1 VSSKKGDTKNSIYDF
16 LQGSSR
22 MTGVEEY
29 ADHNHI
35 ELWEGE
41 KLKRDFYLL
50 NLGRLDSKQ
59 TVEPTVEVLDCALP
73 IVTQYNEVA
82 KLFLVNPDAANI
94 EATLDLHP
102 YYLFTP

>member
-1 VSSKKGDTKNSIYDF
+1 
-16 LQGSSR
+16 

-35 ELWEGE
+35 ELLEGE

-50 NLGRLDSKQ
+50 NLGRLDSRQ

-82 KLFLVNPDAANI
+82 KLLLVNPDAANI